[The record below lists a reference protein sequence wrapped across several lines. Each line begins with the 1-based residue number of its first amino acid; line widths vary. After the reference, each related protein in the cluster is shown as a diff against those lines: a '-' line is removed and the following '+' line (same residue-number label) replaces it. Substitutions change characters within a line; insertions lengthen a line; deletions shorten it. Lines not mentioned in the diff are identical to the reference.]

1 MKNLLYVVGLLI
13 IVVACKG
20 DPAGDEGANDSSN
33 SGTGDIVHIETLFDE
48 KKFPDE
54 SHIRLLKELDIC
66 DTLPA
71 DVSGCASCTPEFFK
85 IHAFKEEGELSD
97 AFMVQIKALTVL
109 KGQSVPLPV
118 RHLLV
123 FERENGSLVK
133 INGFRGNL
141 IATRTNDSGYK
152 DLVVRFY
159 IPEDDAFINCL
170 FVWKEN
176 KYSFKSAEAIEG
188 GGGHGAIK
196 AELKDSISG
205 IVYQS
210 LMSNGMLF

>member
-1 MKNLLYVVGLLI
+1 MKNLLYIFGLLI
-13 IVVACKG
+13 VIFACKG
-20 DPAGDEGANDSSN
+20 EDSEKEGEHDSVD
-33 SGTGDIVHIETLFDE
+33 TEIGDIVHVETLFDE
-48 KKFPDE
+48 KKFPDA
-54 SHIRLLKELDIC
+54 SHFELLKELDIC

-71 DVSGCASCTPEFFK
+71 NVVGCASCTPEFFK
-85 IHAFKEEGELSD
+85 IHAFKETGDIKD

-109 KGQSVPLPV
+109 KGQSIPLPV
-118 RHLLV
+118 RHLMV

-141 IATRTNDSGYK
+141 IATRANDSGYK
-152 DLVVRFY
+152 DLVIRFY

-170 FVWKEN
+170 FVWKDK

-196 AELKDSISG
+196 AEFKDSISG